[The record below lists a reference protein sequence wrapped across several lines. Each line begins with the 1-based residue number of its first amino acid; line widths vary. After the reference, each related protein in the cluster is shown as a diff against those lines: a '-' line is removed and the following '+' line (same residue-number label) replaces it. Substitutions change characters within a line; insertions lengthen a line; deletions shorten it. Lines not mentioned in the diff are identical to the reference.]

1 MSESHKFA
9 TFCPCEKCEESDE
22 VIYWNHHCGGS
33 QKIDEQG
40 FIYCDNCQ
48 KRCHLADMVFSCGKD
63 NTHKPYFDKNNR
75 YYDYIKMIIKAPY
88 LSDSFKRNIIISIM
102 EHYKKHT

>member
-1 MSESHKFA
+1 
-9 TFCPCEKCEESDE
+9 
-22 VIYWNHHCGGS
+22 
-33 QKIDEQG
+33 
-40 FIYCDNCQ
+40 
-48 KRCHLADMVFSCGKD
+48 MVFSFSKD
-63 NTHKPYFDKNNR
+63 YRDKPNFDKDNR